1 MPLKFLLAFSTAEI
15 DSKFTM
21 IGGKHPKSVIRN
33 LSSETSEDRVQSDL
47 KIGKHHFAI
56 NKKDPAR
63 PRRIP
68 MENRPTTCNRE
79 ANRQAEPGFPDTSRG
94 VQHRET
100 SLGQNGGQQKFPWR
114 HLKSQKI
121 LQTNRLKRL
130 DAGSTIRSRSSRGL
144 AGTNLQNGSEEIHH
158 ARHHTLAAG
167 GPGFRFQAAS
177 AVACRSGSF

>member
-1 MPLKFLLAFSTAEI
+1 MPLKLSLTFRTAEI
-15 DSKFTM
+15 DSKFTVV
-21 IGGKHPKSVIRN
+21 GGKHPKSVIRN
-33 LSSETSEDRVQSDL
+33 LCAESGEDRVQSDL
-47 KIGKHHFAI
+47 KVGEHHFAI

-79 ANRQAEPGFPDTSRG
+79 ANRQAEPGFPDTPWG
-94 VQHRET
+94 VEHRET
-100 SLGQNGGQQKFPWR
+100 SLGQNRGQQHFARR

-121 LQTNRLKRL
+121 LQANRLKRL
-130 DAGSTIRSRSSRGL
+130 DAGSTIRPRSSRRL
-144 AGTNLQNGSEEIHH
+144 AGTNWEKASEEIHH

-167 GPGFRFQAAS
+167 CPGFESHAAS